1 VVDDVVHLLA
11 RLLLRT
17 LTPLTARSVLSTV
30 CVLLPKRRGREE
42 IRTALA
48 RLAARGTCL
57 SRALAVEARAPG
69 VDIVI
74 GVLPPQNGRIALA
87 HAWLEL
93 GGVPIDVSEAVGVE
107 IARMPLRRPAPERTI
122 RAHGD
127 AP

>member
-1 VVDDVVHLLA
+1 MVDDLLHLLA

-17 LTPLTARSVLSTV
+17 VTPLKAHRVLSTV
-30 CVLLPKRRGREE
+30 CVLLPKRREREE
-42 IRTALA
+42 IRRASA

-74 GVLPPQNGRIALA
+74 GVLPPRSRRAALA

-93 GGVPIDVSEAVGVE
+93 GGVPIDVGEVVGVE
-107 IARMPLRRPAPERTI
+107 IARMPLRRSMPGRTSCA
-122 RAHGD
+122 RGD
-127 AP
+127 AV